1 MSRHGRCNCHWA
13 DRLIPVRSTDL
24 FENPRF
30 ITQNSPAKISRLA
43 TAAGEATA
51 HPITTRMP
59 RMDTNKSVREIDG
72 HKFPGYRLHLTPVRH
87 QRSPSNAPAHRP
99 RASDIR
105 LATATQSRGSVQPV
119 SPPSSS
125 WFTLPPHLSLVTQYP
140 GPETAA
146 TYPSRTLSPFSVSD
160 ANMIN
165 RLAVRANPV
174 KSTVGKRLK
183 TRIHNLETSVFC
195 PMPENGFRA

>member
-51 HPITTRMP
+51 HPIRTRMP

-87 QRSPSNAPAHRP
+87 QRSPSN
-99 RASDIR
+99 SNI
-105 LATATQSRGSVQPV
+105 
-119 SPPSSS
+119 
-125 WFTLPPHLSLVTQYP
+125 VTK
-140 GPETAA
+140 
-146 TYPSRTLSPFSVSD
+146 FVSD
-160 ANMIN
+160 D
-165 RLAVRANPV
+165 
-174 KSTVGKRLK
+174 TVERQSA
-183 TRIHNLETSVFC
+183 I
-195 PMPENGFRA
+195 